1 MAISIA
7 AKYFAGFSALA
18 VHELF
23 VKIRKA
29 PGSTHATTRARHHRG
44 LALALSS
51 SPGAEVLGTSTAPD
65 LSSHEAQERTIANGS
80 RYRAR
85 YAETGEIGLRFAPG
99 TYPLNVCWTFTR
111 RMIMDEKRIARVF
124 GLTVGGLFAISLIL
138 SAITI

>member
-1 MAISIA
+1 M
-7 AKYFAGFSALA
+7 
-18 VHELF
+18 
-23 VKIRKA
+23 
-29 PGSTHATTRARHHRG
+29 
-44 LALALSS
+44 
-51 SPGAEVLGTSTAPD
+51 GTSTARD

-80 RYRAR
+80 RYRDR
-85 YAETGEIGLRFAPG
+85 YISEIGLRFAPG